1 MKSKLLITSVA
12 LSICASFQTS
22 VAAPSPTALFGDP
35 APLSAAE
42 RTIVIGP
49 NTKWVNVTGGETIRF
64 VAGQKSFAWSFDT
77 ASTIS
82 SFDLNQVAPPGA
94 LDHKVTAYIAPD
106 PRYIGGDG
114 RDGR

>member
-1 MKSKLLITSVA
+1 MKLKLLITSFA
-12 LSICASFQTS
+12 LLVCASFQTS
-22 VAAPSPTALFGDP
+22 FAAPSRTDLFGDP

-49 NTKWVNVTGGETIRF
+49 TTKWVNVTGGETIKF
-64 VAGQKSFAWSFDT
+64 IAGQKSFAWSFDT
-77 ASTIS
+77 APTIS
-82 SFDLNQVAPPGA
+82 SFDLNRVAPPGA

-106 PRYIGGDG
+106 PRYLGADA